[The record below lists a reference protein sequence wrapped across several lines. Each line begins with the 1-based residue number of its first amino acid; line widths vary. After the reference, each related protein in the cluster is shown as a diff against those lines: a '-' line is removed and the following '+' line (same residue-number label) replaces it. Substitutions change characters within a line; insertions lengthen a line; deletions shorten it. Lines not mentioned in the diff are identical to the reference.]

1 MSRSTFTATLLLLS
15 LVARDG
21 AAQRRAVGQQPSS
34 DPSASQIRVVGRL
47 GAKSYS
53 STLSGSCKHEPEAS
67 IYDVPAAL
75 WTVEASGADGSS
87 IKQLNLT
94 LWRPKNGSA
103 DQISL
108 SLDAGSKP
116 TRIDINPRSKP
127 VGGARVRLTA
137 EDSGGKIELTG
148 KDAKGTGV
156 NLTITCPSFEAV
168 EAAGG

>member
-1 MSRSTFTATLLLLS
+1 MSRSTFVATLLLTS
-15 LVARDG
+15 LITRDG

-34 DPSASQIRVVGRL
+34 DSPASQIRISARL
-47 GAKSYS
+47 GGKSYS
-53 STLSGSCKHEPEAS
+53 STVPGSCKHEPEAS

-75 WTVEASGADGSS
+75 WTVEASGAEGSA
-87 IKQLNLT
+87 IKQLNFT

-127 VGGARVRLTA
+127 VGGGRVRLTPG
-137 EDSGGKIELTG
+137 ESGGKIELTG
-148 KDAKGTGV
+148 KDSKGTGV
-156 NLTITCPSFEAV
+156 NLTISCPSFDAV

>member
-1 MSRSTFTATLLLLS
+1 MLRSTFVAALLLTS
-15 LVARDG
+15 LIAHDG

-34 DPSASQIRVVGRL
+34 EPPATQIHVVARL

-53 STLSGSCKHEPEAS
+53 STVPGSCKHEPEAT

-75 WTVEASGADGSS
+75 WTVEASGAEGSS
-87 IKQLNLT
+87 VKQLNFT

-116 TRIDINPRSKP
+116 TRIDVNPRNKP
-127 VGGARVRLTA
+127 VGSGKVRLTPGG
-137 EDSGGKIELTG
+137 SGGKIELTG
-148 KDAKGTGV
+148 KMPKA
-156 NLTITCPSFEAV
+156 PA
-168 EAAGG
+168 